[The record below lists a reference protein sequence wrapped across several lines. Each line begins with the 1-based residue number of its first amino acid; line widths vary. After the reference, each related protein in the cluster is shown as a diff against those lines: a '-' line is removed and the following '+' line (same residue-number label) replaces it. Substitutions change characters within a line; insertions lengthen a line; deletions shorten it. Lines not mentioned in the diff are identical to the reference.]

1 MKVLG
6 DNVVIIPAKESKTTK
21 KNGLILTEATR
32 LDKRFRHAEVH
43 ASAVDILKTGDK
55 IIYDKNA
62 GQVISLEGKE
72 YTIIKVGD
80 VVIIE

>member
-1 MKVLG
+1 MKILG
-6 DNVVIIPAKESKTTK
+6 DNILIIPVKESKTVK
-21 KNGLILTEATR
+21 KNGLIYDEKSR
-32 LDKRFRHAEVH
+32 SDKRFKQAEVH
-43 ASAVDILKTGDK
+43 ASAVELLKQGDK

-72 YTIIKVGD
+72 YTIIKIGD

>member
-1 MKVLG
+1 MKILG
-6 DNVVIIPAKESKTTK
+6 DNILIIPTKESKTVK
-21 KNGLILTEATR
+21 KNGLIYDEKTR
-32 LDKRFRHAEVH
+32 SDKRFRHAEVY
-43 ASAVDILKTGDK
+43 ASASELVKTGDK

-72 YTIIKVGD
+72 YTIIKLGD